1 MEFVEGYREAN
12 APVRRATTAIKEDAS
27 CKDDR
32 MSPDRTATSRSS
44 EDGGRVSSEPSSGLD
59 ADTLLPVDPAMTP
72 VASVTIVSGEFTA
85 ATTSELNQLNA
96 ALMGD
101 APPCDNC
108 GSITVRNGTCYKC
121 MNCGN
126 SMGCS

>member
-1 MEFVEGYREAN
+1 
-12 APVRRATTAIKEDAS
+12 
-27 CKDDR
+27 
-32 MSPDRTATSRSS
+32 MSPDRTAASRSS
-44 EDGGRVSSEPSSGLD
+44 ENGGRVSGEPSLKMD
-59 ADTLLPVDPAMTP
+59 AATRRPTDPVMEP

-85 ATTSELNQLNA
+85 ATTSELNQSNA